1 MHVINNKCATVFD
14 VAERAGVSRGT
25 VDRVLH
31 ERGRVS
37 QKTRE
42 KVHKA
47 IAELNYTPNAN
58 ASKLAS
64 RKAYRFACLIPDF
77 KRGDY
82 WDEMNKGFLAA
93 AKDYSAGSID
103 LSIHYYDQT
112 RVETFIEESRVVL
125 DAKPSGVIMNAVF
138 REEVAHF
145 TKDLE
150 KAGIPYAFVDNKI
163 DESDYTLYYGTDPY
177 KSGALGAYLLTNRT
191 DVKEVAL
198 VRLLRDPGHK
208 ADPNRHRRH
217 GFTDYMEEHFPKCT
231 IHTVFIDPENAEKT
245 MEVLETFFVRNPSVR
260 HVVMI
265 SSRVF
270 LLGDYL
276 RKHPDPER
284 IVVGFD
290 DLEKNLACLKE
301 GLMDILVTRHIPQQ
315 AYDAFITFAE
325 CIIHNKQPAKKEHFV
340 HMDILTRMNLDGY

>member
-1 MHVINNKCATVFD
+1 MQVISNKCATIFD

-25 VDRVLH
+25 VDRVIH
-31 ERGRVS
+31 GRGRVS
-37 QKTRE
+37 QGTRE
-42 KVHKA
+42 KVHKV

-64 RKAYRFACLIPDF
+64 RKEYQFACLIPEF
-77 KRGDY
+77 KKGDY

-93 AKDYSAGSID
+93 AKDFSSYNIN

-112 RVETFIEESRVVL
+112 NVETFTKESRLIL
-125 DAKPSGVIMNAVF
+125 DSRPTGVIMNTVF
-138 REEVAHF
+138 REEVTQF

-150 KAGIPYAFVDNKI
+150 NAGIPYAFVDNKI
-163 DESDYTLYYGTDPY
+163 DELDYTIYYGTDPY

-191 DVKEVAL
+191 DVQEVAL

-217 GFTDYMEEHFPKCT
+217 GFTDYIEDNFPKCK
-231 IHTVFIDPENAEKT
+231 IHTVFIDPGDTEKT
-245 MEVLETFFVRNPSVR
+245 MEVLEEFFDKNPSVR
-260 HVVMI
+260 HIAMI

-276 RKHPDPER
+276 RKHPASKR

-290 DLEKNLACLKE
+290 DLKKNLACLEE
-301 GLMDILVTRHIPQQ
+301 GLIDILVTRHIPQQ
-315 AYDAFITFAE
+315 AYNAFITFAE
-325 CIIHNKQPAKKEHFV
+325 CIIHKKQPAGKNHFV
-340 HMDILTRMNLDGY
+340 HMDILTRMNLDNY